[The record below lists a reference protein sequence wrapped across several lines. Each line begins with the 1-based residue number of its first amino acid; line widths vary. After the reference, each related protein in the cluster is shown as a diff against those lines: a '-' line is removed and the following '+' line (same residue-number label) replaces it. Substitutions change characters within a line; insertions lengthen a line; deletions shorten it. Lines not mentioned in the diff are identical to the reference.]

1 MTKTEKAQV
10 EGLDPI
16 MREPAVVIMKV
27 EKATRK
33 KLTKEMIR
41 KYEEMPLAQE
51 VTSTQGEKVL
61 KSNPEMAEFRA
72 TAQLY
77 CSIVKTMQA
86 VFADKAAPAEA
97 DEISN
102 LRQKLRLAK

>member
-1 MTKTEKAQV
+1 MTKTEKEQV

-41 KYEEMPLAQE
+41 KYEEMTLAQE
-51 VTSTQGEKVL
+51 VTNTQGERVL

-77 CSIVKTMQA
+77 CLIVKTMQA
-86 VFADKAAPAEA
+86 VFADKATPAEVDA
-97 DEISN
+97 ISD
-102 LRQKLRLAK
+102 LRQRLKLAR